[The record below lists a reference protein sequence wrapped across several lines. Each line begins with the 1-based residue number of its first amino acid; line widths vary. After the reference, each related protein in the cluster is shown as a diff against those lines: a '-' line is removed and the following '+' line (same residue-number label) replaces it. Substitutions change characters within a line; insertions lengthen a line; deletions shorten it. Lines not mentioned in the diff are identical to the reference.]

1 MSETKKDGVGYM
13 SDILNLLVQKGVMED
28 KRIADARI
36 RSDKQKKNQ
45 KAYHNT
51 ELLLRHYRD
60 IVWLMECFP
69 DTIEEELE
77 EPLENID
84 ELIEKLDL
92 EMAKNNRR
100 IENRMK
106 NLERTRLMLDRINEA
121 LTVLRKKPNDGERLY
136 ELIKLTYID
145 AEVLNHNELLFR
157 LNISSRQYYRMREQ
171 AFAILSLRLWAAPD
185 REVGTW
191 LDVLNLLEQKGN
203 SSNQQIAII

>member
-1 MSETKKDGVGYM
+1 MSEKKKDGDGYM
-13 SDILNLLVQKGVMED
+13 SEILNLLVLRGAMED
-28 KRIADARI
+28 KRIANARI
-36 RSDKQKKNQ
+36 RSDKQMKNE

-69 DTIEEELE
+69 DTVEEELE
-77 EPLENID
+77 ERFEDID

-92 EMAKNNRR
+92 EMARDSHR

-106 NLERTRLMLDRINEA
+106 NLESTRLMLDRINEA

-157 LNISSRQYYRMREQ
+157 LNISSRQYYRMKDQ
-171 AFAILSLRLWAAPD
+171 ALAILSLRLWAAPD

-191 LDVLNLLEQKGN
+191 LNVLNLLERKG
-203 SSNQQIAII
+203 